1 VPFSSF
7 SADLATGTPTFSWIS
22 PDDCNNGHSC
32 EVSVSD
38 AWLRDTVTLIK
49 SSGAWKANGILIVT
63 WDEDDGRGDNHVLT
77 MVIAPGQK
85 PFASNVPYNHYSLL
99 ATIEDL
105 MGVSRLG
112 EAAAAHAMQDL
123 IGP

>member
-1 VPFSSF
+1 
-7 SADLATGTPTFSWIS
+7 
-22 PDDCNNGHSC
+22 
-32 EVSVSD
+32 
-38 AWLRDTVTLIK
+38 
-49 SSGAWKANGILIVT
+49 
-63 WDEDDGRGDNHVLT
+63 VLT
-77 MVIAPGQK
+77 IVIAPGQK